1 MKDKL
6 IKLSTLIYLRV
17 AVYFSF
23 VVMFWP
29 VYAVSQ
35 TLPSEILTQLNAY
48 NVSWN
53 TASTTGSNA
62 SMPLGNGDITA
73 NVWVENNGDLMMY
86 IGKSDTWSEGTR
98 LLKVGRVRIHL
109 DPNPFVAGKPFNQ
122 TLNLYGGE
130 INISAGAEGSKIN
143 VKTWIDANNP
153 LIHVEATGDQNF
165 TMKCS
170 TELLRPV
177 AYTLPSGSDPLA
189 ASFRGVIG
197 SLVKPKECA
206 DVLMSKPDRIEWY
219 HRDATSFFKTIL
231 TKQNLS
237 SFAQTAP
244 DPYMNRTFGATLL
257 GDGLSKVDDTSLQ
270 STEAGKKFSVSIYA
284 YTAQTPTVDDWD
296 TQLSNIVSQTGAI
309 DIETL
314 RTNHYTWWDA
324 FWNRSWVFLSGDD
337 DAVSVTR
344 GYLLQRFMMACQGRG
359 KYPIKFNGGALTFD
373 YSGHNGDYRN
383 WGPGYWNQNNRHL
396 YWPLL
401 ATGDFDLMKPWF
413 DCYMNMLGIQTAVTK
428 RLYNHDGAFFPETF
442 NFFGL
447 FIQDDWGWN
456 NVSKTSDTQW
466 IRYHYSGALDVLTQM
481 LDYYNYTRDET
492 FVTNYIVPYAS
503 QVIRFFDK
511 HWARVNGIIK
521 FYPANA
527 IEEYWTCT
535 NSTDYIAGLRYTIPR
550 LTSLPNSLTTPALL
564 DEWNGCLNAL
574 PPITLDSTKTRVL
587 PAQIYD
593 TPRNSENPECYTIFP
608 YKIYGI
614 GHPDINVGIKTF
626 ANRLYKW
633 TSCWSQDPVQ
643 APLLGLTDLA
653 KQDIIGNSKSV
664 DAAVRFPAF
673 WAPKS
678 DYIPDFDNGGTLMMG
693 LENMLIQNVGD
704 SIYILPS
711 FPSTWS
717 VDYKLL
723 APGNTTVR
731 LKSAGYS
738 ISQLDVLPDSRKANI
753 VQPSGKQNQ
762 FITFPAMLTRKPGD
776 NDFDPGAA
784 AVSGLNIS
792 YTSSNPDVA
801 TIVNGKVHVVGV
813 GTSVITVTQTGN
825 NSYFPSQPE
834 TQKLTVDLFSSKHI
848 EAESYSGQSG
858 VQTESC
864 SEGTLD
870 VDFIGDGD
878 YTFYNNVDLGDGSTS
893 VYFRVASNASV
904 GSAAGTIEVHL
915 GGITGTLIGSVA
927 VPGTGGWQNWVTVPC
942 SLTAAAKGVQNLYL
956 VFTNNSSFNLNWLE
970 INTPL
975 TGIKSVLNDPDCILY
990 PNPATNT
997 LTVVFPHQMLN
1008 VNSKIDISIYSLEGR
1023 KMRYQ
1028 TYSAPFKWSKVNV
1041 NIVGL
1046 KTGTYYINLNDDR
1059 FIQTKKFVIK

>member
-1 MKDKL
+1 MKGRL
-6 IKLSTLIYLRV
+6 RILRRSIYLKV
-17 AVYFSF
+17 VVYFSF
-23 VVMFWP
+23 VVMFRP
-29 VYAVSQ
+29 SYAVSQ
-35 TLPSEILTQLNAY
+35 TLPPDILTQLNAY

-53 TASTTGSNA
+53 TVSTTGSNA

-86 IGKSDTWSEGTR
+86 IGKSDSWSEATR
-98 LLKVGRVRIHL
+98 LFKVGRVRIHL
-109 DPNPFVAGKPFNQ
+109 DPNPFVPGKPFNQ

-130 INISAGAEGSKIN
+130 INIAAGAEGSKIN
-143 VKTWIDANNP
+143 LKVWIDANNP
-153 LIHVEATGDQNF
+153 VIRVEATGDQNF

-170 TELLRPV
+170 TELLRPNV
-177 AYTLPSGSDPLA
+177 YTLSSGNDPLA
-189 ASFRGVIG
+189 SSFRGVI
-197 SLVKPKECA
+197 SSPLKPTECA

-219 HRDATSFFKTIL
+219 HRDTTSFFKTIL
-231 TKQNLS
+231 VSQNLS
-237 SFAQTAP
+237 SFAQTAS
-244 DPYMNRTFGATLL
+244 DPYMNRTFGAALL

-270 STEAGKKFSVSIYA
+270 STQAGIKFSVSIYA
-284 YTAQTPTVDDWD
+284 YTAQTAKIDDWD
-296 TQLSNIVSQTGAI
+296 SELSGIVSQTGVNN
-309 DIETL
+309 IETL
-314 RTNHYTWWDA
+314 RTNHYAWWDA
-324 FWNRSWVFLSGDD
+324 FWNRSWIFLSGDA
-337 DAVSVTR
+337 DAISVTR

-359 KYPIKFNGGALTFD
+359 KYPVKFNGGSLTFD
-373 YSGHNGDYRN
+373 YNKQNGDYRN

-401 ATGDFDLMKPWF
+401 ASGDFDLMKPWF

-481 LDYYNYTRDET
+481 LDYYHYTRDET
-492 FVTNYIVPYAS
+492 SVTNYIVPYAS

-527 IEEYWTCT
+527 IEEYWNCT
-535 NSTDYIAGLRYTIPR
+535 NPTDYIAGLRYTIPR
-550 LTSLPNSLTTPALL
+550 LTGLPNSLTTQALR

-574 PPITLDSTKTRVL
+574 PPITQDSTKASVL
-587 PAQIYD
+587 PAQLYG

-608 YKIYGI
+608 YRIYGI

-633 TSCWSQDPVQ
+633 TSCWSQDPIQ

-653 KQDIIGNSKSV
+653 KQDLIGNSKSV
-664 DAAVRFPAF
+664 DAAVRFPGF

-711 FPSTWS
+711 FPSTWT

-723 APGNTTVR
+723 APENTTVR

-738 ISQLDVLPDSRKANI
+738 ISQLDVSPESRRMDV
-753 VQPSGKQNQ
+753 VQPSGKQSQ
-762 FITFPAMLTRKPGD
+762 YITFPAMLTRKPGD
-776 NDFDPGAA
+776 SDFNPGATA
-784 AVSGLNIS
+784 LSGLNIA

-813 GTSVITVTQTGN
+813 GTTEITAIQPGN

-834 TQKLTVDLFSSKHI
+834 IRKLTVDLFSSNHI
-848 EAESYSGQSG
+848 EAEHYSGQSG
-858 VQTESC
+858 VQTEGC
-864 SEGTLD
+864 SEGTQD

-893 VYFRVASNASV
+893 IYFRVASSASV
-904 GSAAGTIEVHL
+904 GSAAGTIEVRL
-915 GGITGTLIGSVA
+915 GGIAGTLIGSVA
-927 VPGTGGWQNWVTVPC
+927 VPGTGGWQKWVTIPC
-942 SLTAAAKGVQNLYL
+942 TLIPTAKGVQNLYL
-956 VFTNNSSFNLNWLE
+956 VFRNNSSFNLNWLE

-975 TGIKSVLNDPDCILY
+975 TGVKSVLSDQDCILY
-990 PNPATNT
+990 PNPATNM
-997 LTVVFPHQMLN
+997 LTVVLPQRMQA
-1008 VNSKIDISIYSLEGR
+1008 VNSKINVNIYDPDGR
-1023 KMRYQ
+1023 KLKCQ
-1028 TYSAPFKWSKVNV
+1028 TYSLTLQKSRVNV
-1041 NIVGL
+1041 SVDGL
-1046 KTGTYYINLNDDR
+1046 KAGTYYLALSDER
-1059 FIQTKKFVIK
+1059 FIQTKKFAIK